1 MLIVPCCALAPFT
14 SVCCSVCLCYGVL
27 IAKGVYVPSLCLTLS
42 HSSVMDKWQ
51 SDLRARVMTGCVE
64 WSSSDVVWRGALQLQ
79 EQLEASTICT
89 YVHNGIRHSSLLIC
103 NICKYQAHTWGGGGG
118 ALGLY

>member
-1 MLIVPCCALAPFT
+1 
-14 SVCCSVCLCYGVL
+14 
-27 IAKGVYVPSLCLTLS
+27 
-42 HSSVMDKWQ
+42 MDKWQ

-118 ALGLY
+118 GIGFVLTPLPGSVVHKIKNLSFF